1 MSFNLKLLMSIRR
14 IGIFPANSKDK
25 GLDKEISKRY
35 LPLLPGEGLFYESM
49 NYEWSYESGQ
59 G

>member
-1 MSFNLKLLMSIRR
+1 MSIRR